1 MDSRRTILVPISE
14 SMLSLSVRFAKAA
27 CIGGQSSVR
36 GDDRAEKLLE
46 DQTVGQLGQMALA
59 VWKDG
64 HIGEY
69 LMQRAAAN
77 AYPTQ
82 GDGGADLIGSN
93 IDVKSSL
100 MRGSDDPMQ
109 YRLAVRPAEMHDG
122 WVYVLACVPQQM
134 DAVHLVGWATST
146 DLQLRPPE
154 SEGVFAGARTLFAD
168 ELRPLPP
175 IDWSARWGVA

>member
-1 MDSRRTILVPISE
+1 MDTRRTILIPISE
-14 SMLSLSVRFAKAA
+14 SMLSLAVRFAKAA
-27 CIGGQSSVR
+27 CLGGQSSIR
-36 GDDRAEKLLE
+36 AGDRMEKLLE

-77 AYPTQ
+77 NYPTH

-93 IDVKSSL
+93 IDVKTSL

-122 WVYVLACVPQQM
+122 WVYMLAVVPQQM

-146 DLQLRPPE
+146 DMQARPPE
-154 SEGVFAGARTLFAD
+154 DAGHFMGARTLFAD

-175 IDWSARWGVA
+175 IDWSGRWGLS